1 MGCCSRHRIIRDI
14 SAFLFAFHEFKAYVC
29 GMRIIKY
36 IFLAFFTTLTIFAAE
51 ISFDHMSAKSD
62 GKVITI
68 EWRPGLEKGIRLYEL
83 ERNSGSEGFRSIAEL
98 EPKGA
103 QFTYRFID
111 ENALMKGGNNERILG
126 KVYSYRVKVIAYDN
140 SISYSNIVNV
150 SHSVSGIR
158 RTWGMIKEMFR

>member
-1 MGCCSRHRIIRDI
+1 MQKLR
-14 SAFLFAFHEFKAYVC
+14 
-29 GMRIIKY
+29 Y
-36 IFLAFFTTLTIFAAE
+36 IFLALVTTITVFAAE

-62 GKVITI
+62 GKVITV
-68 EWRPGLEKGIRLYEL
+68 EWRPSLEKGVRLYEL
-83 ERNSGSEGFRSIAEL
+83 ERNSGNEGFRSIAEL

-126 KVYSYRVKVIAYDN
+126 KVYSYRVKVIAFDN

>member
-1 MGCCSRHRIIRDI
+1 MEKLR
-14 SAFLFAFHEFKAYVC
+14 
-29 GMRIIKY
+29 Y
-36 IFLAFFTTLTIFAAE
+36 IFFMLITTMTIFAAE

-62 GKVITI
+62 GKVIVI
-68 EWRPGLEKGIRLYEL
+68 EWRPSIEKGVRLYEL
-83 ERNSGSEGFRSIAEL
+83 ERTSGSEGFRPIAEL
-98 EPKGA
+98 EPRGA

-111 ENALMKGGNNERILG
+111 ENALMKGGNNEKILG

>member
-1 MGCCSRHRIIRDI
+1 M
-14 SAFLFAFHEFKAYVC
+14 AFLFAFHDFKDYVC
-29 GMRIIKY
+29 DMRILKY
-36 IFLAFFTTLTIFAAE
+36 IFIALLTTITLFAAE
-51 ISFDHMSAKSD
+51 ITFDHMSAKSD
-62 GKVITI
+62 GKVIVI
-68 EWRPGLEKGIRLYEL
+68 EWRPSIEKGVRLYEL
-83 ERNSGSEGFRSIAEL
+83 ERTSGSEGFRSIAEL

-140 SISYSNIVNV
+140 SVSYSNIVSV

>member
-1 MGCCSRHRIIRDI
+1 MQFEAWNNPIY
-14 SAFLFAFHEFKAYVC
+14 ATFLFAFHEIKDYVC
-29 GMRIIKY
+29 AMRIVKY
-36 IFLAFFTTLTIFAAE
+36 IFLTLLATMSIFAAE
-51 ISFDHMSAKSD
+51 VSFDHMTAKSD
-62 GKVITI
+62 GKVITV
-68 EWRPGLEKGIRLYEL
+68 EWRPGQEKGIRLYEL
-83 ERNSGSEGFRSIAEL
+83 ERNSGTEGFRSIAEL